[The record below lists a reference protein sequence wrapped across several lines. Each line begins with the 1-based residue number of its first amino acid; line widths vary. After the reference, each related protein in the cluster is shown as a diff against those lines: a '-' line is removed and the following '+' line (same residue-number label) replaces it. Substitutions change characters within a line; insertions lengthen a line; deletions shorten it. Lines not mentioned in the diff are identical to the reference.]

1 MATEKKRVVSGMR
14 TTGKLHLGHFHGVLT
29 NWLDFQQQYDCFFFA
44 ADWHALTSEFQH
56 PEIVSESIKDLF
68 LDWLSV
74 GIDPE
79 KVTLFI
85 QSKIKEHAELHLLL
99 SMITPLSWLLRNPT
113 FKDSQGEA
121 DNKNDDL
128 ATYGFLGYPVLQAA
142 DIIIYRSHLV
152 PIGVDQLPHVE
163 LTREITRRFNYL
175 YGEVFP
181 VPKPILTEV
190 PKLMGLDGR
199 KMSKSYNNAIYL
211 ADDEETIRK
220 KVSQMVTDIQ
230 RARRKDPGDP
240 EVCNLFPLHPLYS
253 SAEEIERIRR
263 ECPRAEIGCV
273 ECKKILMENLL
284 AKLAPVREKRR
295 YYEEHPDQLREIVE
309 NGNVR
314 AREIAAATMEQVRG
328 HMKI

>member
-1 MATEKKRVVSGMR
+1 MVNEKKRVVSGMR

-56 PEIVSESIKDLF
+56 PEIVGESVQDLF

-74 GIDPE
+74 GIDPD
-79 KVTLFI
+79 KVTFFI

-113 FKDSQGEA
+113 FKDSQNENE
-121 DNKNDDL
+121 NKNDDL

-175 YGEVFP
+175 YGDTFP

-253 SAEEIERIRR
+253 SAEEVERIKR

-273 ECKKILMENLL
+273 ECKKILMKNLL
-284 AKLAPVREKRR
+284 AKLAPVQEKRR
-295 YYEEHPDQLREIVE
+295 YYEDHPSLLQEIIE
-309 NGNVR
+309 NGNSR
-314 AREIAAATMEQVRG
+314 ARGIASATMEQVRE

>member
-1 MATEKKRVVSGMR
+1 MVVEKKRVVSGMR

-29 NWLDFQQQYDCFFFA
+29 NWLEFQDEYDCYFFA

-56 PEIVSESIKDLF
+56 PEIVRESIQDLF

-85 QSKIKEHAELHLLL
+85 QSRIKEHAELHLLL

-113 FKDSQGEA
+113 FKDSQNENE
-121 DNKNDDL
+121 NKNDDL

-175 YGEVFP
+175 YGDIFP
-181 VPKPILTEV
+181 VPEPILTEV

-240 EVCNLFPLHPLYS
+240 KACNLFPLHPLYS
-253 SAEEIERIRR
+253 SVEEVERIRR
-263 ECPRAEIGCV
+263 ECPTAEIGCV
-273 ECKKILMENLL
+273 ECKKILTQNLL
-284 AKLAPVREKRR
+284 EKLAPVQEKRR
-295 YYEEHPDQLREIVE
+295 YYEEHSSLLEEIIE
-309 NGNVR
+309 NGNSR
-314 AREIAAATMEQVRG
+314 ARKVAVSTMEQVRD

>member
-1 MATEKKRVVSGMR
+1 MAAEKKRVVSGMR

-29 NWLDFQQQYDCFFFA
+29 NWLDFQEQYDCFFFA

-56 PEIVSESIKDLF
+56 PGIVRESIQDLF

-74 GIDPE
+74 GIDPD

-85 QSKIKEHAELHLLL
+85 QSKIREHAELHLLL

-113 FKDSQGEA
+113 FKDSQNENE
-121 DNKNDDL
+121 NKNDDL

-175 YGEVFP
+175 YGDTFP
-181 VPKPILTEV
+181 VPKPILTET

-211 ADDEETIRK
+211 ADDEEVIRK
-220 KVSQMVTDIQ
+220 KVSRMVTDIQ

-253 SAEEIERIRR
+253 SAAEVERIKQ

-273 ECKKILMENLL
+273 ECKKILIKNLL
-284 AKLAPVREKRR
+284 IKLAPVQEKRR
-295 YYEEHPDQLREIVE
+295 YYKEHSSLLQEIIE
-309 NGNVR
+309 NGNSR
-314 AREIAAATMEQVRG
+314 ARGIASATMELVRE

>member
-1 MATEKKRVVSGMR
+1 MTAEKKRVVSGMR

-56 PEIVSESIKDLF
+56 PEIVRESIQDLF

-74 GIDPE
+74 GIDPD
-79 KVTLFI
+79 KVTVFI

-113 FKDSQGEA
+113 FKDSQNENE
-121 DNKNDDL
+121 NKSDDL

-175 YGEVFP
+175 YGDIFP

-253 SAEEIERIRR
+253 NAEEVARIRR
-263 ECPRAEIGCV
+263 ECPKAEIGCV
-273 ECKKILMENLL
+273 ECKKILMQNLL
-284 AKLAPVREKRR
+284 EKLAPVQEKRR
-295 YYEEHPDQLREIVE
+295 YYEEHSSLLREIIE
-309 NGNVR
+309 NGNSR
-314 AREIAAATMEQVRG
+314 ARKIAVATMEQVRD

>member
-1 MATEKKRVVSGMR
+1 
-14 TTGKLHLGHFHGVLT
+14 
-29 NWLDFQQQYDCFFFA
+29 
-44 ADWHALTSEFQH
+44 
-56 PEIVSESIKDLF
+56 
-68 LDWLSV
+68 
-74 GIDPE
+74 
-79 KVTLFI
+79 
-85 QSKIKEHAELHLLL
+85 
-99 SMITPLSWLLRNPT
+99 
-113 FKDSQGEA
+113 KDSQNENE
-121 DNKNDDL
+121 NKNDDL

-175 YGEVFP
+175 YGDTFP

-253 SAEEIERIRR
+253 SAEEVERIKR

-273 ECKKILMENLL
+273 ECKKILMKNLL
-284 AKLAPVREKRR
+284 AKLAPVQEKRR
-295 YYEEHPDQLREIVE
+295 YYEDHPSLLQEIIE
-309 NGNVR
+309 NGNSR
-314 AREIAAATMEQVRG
+314 ARGIASATMEQVRE

>member
-1 MATEKKRVVSGMR
+1 MVNEKKRVVSGMR

-56 PEIVSESIKDLF
+56 PEIVGDSMQDLF

-74 GIDPE
+74 GIDPD
-79 KVTLFI
+79 KVTFFI

-113 FKDSQGEA
+113 FKDSQNE
-121 DNKNDDL
+121 NEIRNDDL

-175 YGEVFP
+175 YGDTFP

-253 SAEEIERIRR
+253 SAEEVERIKR

-273 ECKKILMENLL
+273 ECKKILTQNLL
-284 AKLAPVREKRR
+284 VKLATVREKRR
-295 YYEEHPDQLREIVE
+295 YYENHPSLLQEIIE
-309 NGNVR
+309 NGNSR
-314 AREIAAATMEQVRG
+314 ARGIASATMEQVRE

>member
-1 MATEKKRVVSGMR
+1 MVNEKKRVVSGMR

-56 PEIVSESIKDLF
+56 PGIVGESIQDLF

-74 GIDPE
+74 GIDPD
-79 KVTLFI
+79 KVTFFI

-113 FKDSQGEA
+113 FKDSQNENE
-121 DNKNDDL
+121 NKNDDL

-175 YGEVFP
+175 YGDTFP

-253 SAEEIERIRR
+253 SAEEVERIKR

-273 ECKKILMENLL
+273 ECKKILMKNLL
-284 AKLAPVREKRR
+284 VKLAPVQEKRR
-295 YYEEHPDQLREIVE
+295 YYEEHSSLLQEIIE
-309 NGNVR
+309 NGNSR
-314 AREIAAATMEQVRG
+314 ARGIASATMEQVRE

>member
-1 MATEKKRVVSGMR
+1 MAAEKKRVVSGMR

-56 PEIVSESIKDLF
+56 PEIVRESIQDLF

-74 GIDPE
+74 GIDPD

-113 FKDSQGEA
+113 FKDSQNENE
-121 DNKNDDL
+121 NKSDDL

-175 YGEVFP
+175 YGDTFP
-181 VPKPILTEV
+181 VPKPILTET

-199 KMSKSYNNAIYL
+199 KMSKSYNNAIFL
-211 ADDEETIRK
+211 ADDEETINK
-220 KVSQMVTDIQ
+220 KVGQMVTDIQ
-230 RARRKDPGDP
+230 RARLKDPGDP
-240 EVCNLFPLHPLYS
+240 DVCNLFPLHLLYS
-253 SAEEIERIRR
+253 GKEELERIRR

-273 ECKKILMENLL
+273 ECKNMLAKNLRE
-284 AKLAPVREKRR
+284 KLAPVREKRR
-295 YYEEHPDQLREIVE
+295 YYEDHSSLLEEIIE
-309 NGNVR
+309 NGNSR
-314 AREIAAATMEQVRG
+314 ARKIAAATMEQVREN
-328 HMKI
+328 MKI

>member
-1 MATEKKRVVSGMR
+1 MVNEKKRVVSGMR

-29 NWLDFQQQYDCFFFA
+29 NWLEFQEQYDCFFFA

-56 PEIVSESIKDLF
+56 PEIVGESIQDLF

-74 GIDPE
+74 GIDPD
-79 KVTLFI
+79 KVTFFI

-113 FKDSQGEA
+113 FKDSQNE
-121 DNKNDDL
+121 NKNDDL

-175 YGEVFP
+175 YGDTFP
-181 VPKPILTEV
+181 VPKPILAEV

-230 RARRKDPGDP
+230 RARLKDPGDP

-253 SAEEIERIRR
+253 SAEELDRIRR

-273 ECKKILMENLL
+273 ECKKILMQNLL
-284 AKLAPVREKRR
+284 VKLAPVREKRR
-295 YYEEHPDQLREIVE
+295 YYEDNPSLLREIIE
-309 NGNVR
+309 NGNSR
-314 AREIAAATMEQVRG
+314 ARKIASATMEQVRE

>member
-1 MATEKKRVVSGMR
+1 MAVDKKRVVSGMR

-29 NWLDFQQQYDCFFFA
+29 NWLDFQQHYDCFFFA

-56 PEIVSESIKDLF
+56 SEIVSESIQDLF

-121 DNKNDDL
+121 ENKNDDL

-211 ADDEETIRK
+211 ADDEESIRK
-220 KVSQMVTDIQ
+220 KVLQMVTDTQ
-230 RARRKDPGDP
+230 RARLKDPGDP

-253 SAEEIERIRR
+253 SKEEVERIKR
-263 ECPRAEIGCV
+263 ECPRAEIGCG
-273 ECKKILMENLL
+273 ECKKILTRNLL
-284 AKLAPVREKRR
+284 TRLAPVREKRC
-295 YYEEHPDQLREIVE
+295 YYEEHPDLLREIIA
-309 NGNVR
+309 NGNDR
-314 AREIAAATMEQVRG
+314 ARKIAVTTMEQVRD